1 MIKLVIS
8 DNEGT
13 TTVVPLVRDEI
24 SIGRK
29 EGNTIRLTE
38 RNISRQHCRIQR
50 SNGSY
55 VIHDLGS
62 YNGVVINGQRIAGE
76 SQVKPGDEI
85 RIGDYTLLLQTEAAE
100 KPTAEIAVDPAQPV
114 AAPAPRSPARLFVL
128 TPPVAGAE
136 FPLPERGELRIGRA
150 PELDVTLDH
159 RSVSREHAKLV
170 CDGGEVRVLD
180 RGSVNGVVVNGEKV
194 TDARLAPGD
203 LVELGDVLL
212 RFVGTGEH
220 YVFDPE
226 EARSLAGHKRARS
239 RKSWPAAAAI
249 GVGSLLIAILIVRS
263 SPKSDPEPVAAAP
276 TSRTTAVAAVPDE
289 VTTPAAAAA
298 PAEAERFAELLRSCL
313 DANGGGRFA
322 EAVAHA
328 NAALKVRADA
338 PEALACQEQARVN
351 HEQEQIFVRG
361 KAALEARDLDGA
373 LKELSSLSADSAVRQ
388 RPEVSQAIDSLAQQ
402 RLAQGQQLLRRQPEQ
417 AGNRAREVLA
427 LSPLS
432 DDVRAQADAL
442 LARAEE
448 GRPAA
453 RTARNEPTTATNSG
467 AAPALR
473 GGAAIARRPSEPRT
487 KPAAGDGKSAMDTAS
502 ACLARGDNPC
512 VIRALNGRAQTAQEL
527 GLLIETYRAMGETP
541 QAYRNMTIYVQRFPT
556 ARRAE
561 AYRQMLARRT
571 E

>member
-13 TTVVPLVRDEI
+13 TTVVPLVRDEV

-38 RNISRQHCRIQR
+38 RNISREHCRIQR

-85 RIGDYTLLLQTEAAE
+85 RIGDYTLLLQTEA
-100 KPTAEIAVDPAQPV
+100 PDQPV
-114 AAPAPRSPARLFVL
+114 AKPDVAPAQAVAPGARPPARLVVL

-136 FPLPERGELRIGRA
+136 FSLPERGELRIGRA
-150 PELDVTLDH
+150 PELDITLDH
-159 RSVSREHAKLV
+159 RSVSREHAKLA
-170 CDGGEVRVLD
+170 CDAGEVRVID

-194 TDARLAPGD
+194 NEARLAPGD
-203 LVELGDVLL
+203 VVELGDVLL

-226 EARSLAGHKRARS
+226 EARTLARRKRS
-239 RKSWPAAAAI
+239 RFRKNWPIAAAI
-249 GVGSLLIAILIVRS
+249 AAGSLLLAILIVRS
-263 SPKSDPEPVAAAP
+263 SPDSEPEAADPPEARA
-276 TSRTTAVAAVPDE
+276 TAVAAAAAN
-289 VTTPAAAAA
+289 PAAALPTATDGA
-298 PAEAERFAELLRSCL
+298 RYAELLKSCV
-313 DANGGGRFA
+313 DANQGGRFA

-328 NAALKVRADA
+328 NAALKLRPDA
-338 PEALACQEQARVN
+338 VDALACQDKARVN

-361 KAALEARDLDGA
+361 KAALEARDVDGA
-373 LKELSSLSADSAVRQ
+373 FKELSSLSEGSAVRQ
-388 RPEVSQAIDSLAQQ
+388 RPEVAAAIASLAEQ
-402 RLAQGQQLLRRQPEQ
+402 RLAQAQQVARKQPEEA
-417 AGNRAREVLA
+417 AGLARDVLA
-427 LSPLS
+427 LSPLP
-432 DDVRAQADAL
+432 DEVRGKAEAL
-442 LARAEE
+442 VARAEE
-448 GRPAA
+448 DKPAA
-453 RTARNEPTTATNSG
+453 RAARA
-467 AAPALR
+467 
-473 GGAAIARRPSEPRT
+473 EPREEPIAT
-487 KPAAGDGKSAMDTAS
+487 AKRAAEPRPKPAASDGKSAMETAS

-541 QAYRNMTIYVQRFPT
+541 QAYRNMTLYVQRFPT

-561 AYRQMLARRT
+561 AYRQMLERRT